1 MSVFPSV
8 TARVRHALAAV
19 KYNSPSAE
27 GIMAEAKVALVEAT
41 SWHKVNGKLRKVS
54 ATVPLSAYL
63 VSPRV
68 WVIAYTVPCA

>member
-27 GIMAEAKVALVEAT
+27 GVMAEAKVALVEAT
-41 SWHKVNGKLRKVS
+41 SWHKVNGKLRKVN
-54 ATVPLSAYL
+54 ATTLLSACL
-63 VSPRV
+63 VSTRLR
-68 WVIAYTVPCA
+68 